1 MNIICHELKINE
13 SLFDGNP
20 LPDTLE
26 DVLIFFSTE
35 ELDENNVPKHIPKL
49 LQYIRENPD
58 SSDEEKINRCQ
69 IYWLS
74 REISFELNR
83 INNNINERSLNNDDK
98 DYYFKQKI
106 DCLYNIFSLLIN
118 NFYIYKR
125 MGQRFLEI
133 SRSKIDDIFYIAR
146 SGKISTEDIVYRK
159 AVTLNYMARQEGLW
173 D

>member
-106 DCLYNIFSLLIN
+106 DCLYNIFWVKD
-118 NFYIYKR
+118 F
-125 MGQRFLEI
+125 
-133 SRSKIDDIFYIAR
+133 
-146 SGKISTEDIVYRK
+146 
-159 AVTLNYMARQEGLW
+159 
-173 D
+173 